1 MGCEGEED
9 QEQMV
14 RQSHQKYKTILQE
27 PSISKHYEMERQ
39 RASNVE
45 KWIR

>member
-9 QEQMV
+9 QEQMA
-14 RQSHQKYKTILQE
+14 RRSHQKHKTILHE
-27 PSISKHYEMERQ
+27 PSISKHHEMERQ

-45 KWIR
+45 K